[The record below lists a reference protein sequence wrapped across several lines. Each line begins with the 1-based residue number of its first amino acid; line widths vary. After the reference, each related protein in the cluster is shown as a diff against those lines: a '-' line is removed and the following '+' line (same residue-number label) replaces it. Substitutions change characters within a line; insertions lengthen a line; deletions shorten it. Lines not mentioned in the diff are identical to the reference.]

1 MILLIS
7 VSMALIALYLGAQL
21 LIKARNEALGGVVK
35 FLAWFI
41 ILVSFSLAIGGTTW
55 GVRAMFWP
63 KSHHG
68 GCPAMMCGPGGHHK
82 GGHGP
87 ENCNSSCEDNQKCCD
102 KCIEMCGEKCSGKC
116 CSEECK
122 ENCENEG
129 ACKGEGK
136 ECEGEEGHHG
146 DGAQCCDKD
155 SM

>member
-41 ILVSFSLAIGGTTW
+41 IFVSFSLAIGGTTW
-55 GVRAMFWP
+55 GVRAMLGHGG
-63 KSHHG
+63 HHG
-68 GCPAMMCGPGGHHK
+68 CGPSMMCGPEGHHK

-87 ENCNSSCEDNQKCCD
+87 AKCGNDCNDDQKCCN
-102 KCIEMCGEKCSGKC
+102 KCTETCGEKCTGKC

-122 ENCENEG
+122 EQCEKGANCEEK
-129 ACKGEGK
+129 CEDGK
-136 ECEGEEGHHG
+136 DHHG
-146 DGAQCCDKD
+146 GGASCCDKD